1 MGIKQPPM
9 NVIQLQEQ
17 GIIGYLFRNGMV
29 SSSMVSYIDYY
40 GKFQTYRREG
50 KTYREAIR
58 QLSEENHVSETTI
71 KKAVRIIEASM
82 NN

>member
-1 MGIKQPPM
+1 M

-29 SSSMVSYIDYY
+29 SSSMVSYIEYY
-40 GKFQTYRREG
+40 GRYRAYRGEG
-50 KTYREAIR
+50 KTYRESIR
-58 QLSEENHVSETTI
+58 ILSEENRVSETTI

-82 NN
+82 DN